1 MNQSLSS
8 DHLECSQP
16 APIALSPPGFEHHDH
31 WITVFNTLLDKILA
45 GAHLRMSQLLPS
57 NTKYLSKRFPR
68 HTHHTLKINNKDSTE
83 HQQEIFFSMLTFG
96 AYEALLPGQMC
107 VFVYCAWVKA
117 YVFQINRTVCCIWT
131 RLCTCSP
138 LS

>member
-31 WITVFNTLLDKILA
+31 WITVFNTLLDRILA

-57 NTKYLSKRFPR
+57 NTKYSYLSKRFPR
-68 HTHHTLKINNKDSTE
+68 HTPHTKNK
-83 HQQEIFFSMLTFG
+83 QQRFH
-96 AYEALLPGQMC
+96 
-107 VFVYCAWVKA
+107 
-117 YVFQINRTVCCIWT
+117 RTPT
-131 RLCTCSP
+131 RNPFLHVDI
-138 LS
+138 LGL